1 MSRQVD
7 VWWNRSGWLPAL
19 EVIKWPRL
27 EKLRKEHEAAVK
39 AHDSATEDPGKLEAL
54 VDVVERA
61 TTELSQ
67 SWSEVETLCGEE
79 HEDTRGP
86 AAEHDQHALA
96 RLVNRT
102 LDRRVLD
109 GSHILPTAVFEARKA
124 LHRLAAATV

>member
-7 VWWNRSGWLPAL
+7 VWWNRTGWLPAL

-39 AHDSATEDPGKLEAL
+39 AHSAAPDDPGKLEAL

-67 SWSEVETLCGEE
+67 SWSEVEEACSAE
-79 HEDTRGP
+79 HEETRGP

-96 RLVNRT
+96 TLVNRT

-109 GSHILPTAVFEARKA
+109 KSDILPTAVFEARKA
-124 LHRLAAATV
+124 LSKLAATV